1 MSVLVPGGSPAS
13 SAVSPQGSL
22 EPGSRARHAATCGRG
37 FEILFVCSANVCRS
51 VLAEHLARRTL
62 DVRLGSYR
70 AGFRVA
76 SAGISAQDGLSVH
89 PYTAATLL
97 HFGVD
102 GTDFS
107 SRRITQ
113 AHVDEADLILSAA
126 LEHRDEVVALRPRA
140 SRRTYLLK
148 EFARLVAVAAQ
159 ECADGDAADR
169 PWRLVEHAA
178 RLRGQIPPSR
188 PDDGEIADPP
198 ATQEAFLRCA
208 YDIHEVVGGI
218 LDALC
223 GTAQPHPVEP
233 SREPDRLP
241 RQSNRIS
248 LRGGRSWL
256 RKRHSSIPRQ

>member
-1 MSVLVPGGSPAS
+1 VSVSVPGSPVS
-13 SAVSPQGSL
+13 TTVSPHASL
-22 EPGSRARHAATCGRG
+22 KPSSGARHAATRDRG

-51 VLAEHLARRTL
+51 VLAEHLTRQAL
-62 DVRLGSYR
+62 DIRLGPYR

-76 SAGISAQDGLSVH
+76 SAGISAQDGLPLH
-89 PYTAATLL
+89 PYTAEVLRQ
-97 HFGVD
+97 FGAD

-113 AHVDEADLILSAA
+113 ADIDEADLILSAA

-159 ECADGDAADR
+159 ECADGDVADR
-169 PWRLVEHAA
+169 PRRLVEHAA
-178 RLRGQIPPSR
+178 RLRGQVPLSGPG
-188 PDDGEIADPP
+188 DDEIADPS
-198 ATQEAFLRCA
+198 ATQEAFLNCG
-208 YDIHEVVGGI
+208 YDIHEVIGGI

-223 GTAQPHPVEP
+223 GTDQPRPVGLFGKP
-233 SREPDRLP
+233 NRLP
-241 RQSNRIS
+241 QQSNRIW
-248 LRGGRSWL
+248 LRGGRWWL